1 MRLPAPIATV
11 LRILPTTSLKIRVLL
26 LVAVLLV
33 TGIWGL
39 AIEVTTVLRD
49 DLKRVLSTQLSST
62 VRYVAGEIDES
73 VRLHI
78 TALRDLANSLPADV
92 AADPAKAQR
101 ALAVRG
107 IPTALFPLGVFVVNA
122 EGQLVADVSPTQS
135 TPRVGSIANQPYF
148 QEALASPTPTISR
161 PFISGFSGTPAVAVC
176 IPLHDPGGAPS
187 GLVVGEIALT
197 DEDMFGEIGQ
207 LKLGN
212 TGNFVV
218 LSPIDNVVVSAADP
232 TQILKQAPQR
242 PAVPVK
248 GLKLARAGITVNS
261 LGVEE
266 LTVSSIVPNAGWT
279 VLAAIPTEEA
289 FAPIIN
295 IGHHVYLAALLINV
309 VVALLLGYM
318 LRRQLAPL
326 ETAGQAMQRMSD
338 GEEPFTT
345 LPIRRPDEIG
355 RLIGH
360 FNQLVLE
367 RKRAEDEVR
376 RHRDHLKELVT
387 EQTADLIRAK
397 EAAEV
402 ASQAKSMFLANM
414 SHELRTPLQVILSFS
429 GLGQRLA
436 DKSAPEQLKV
446 YFGNIETSGKD
457 LLQMINDLLDL
468 SKLEAGK
475 MVLDRQ
481 QVNLGEVA
489 REISRELEPLLWE
502 KELRFDLPGRD
513 ERFPASVDPGRIGQV
528 FRNLYSNAIKFSP
541 HGGRIAVRVEDE
553 GPDAA
558 GTAPESGRWRIT
570 VEDQGIGIP
579 EDELE
584 HIFDQFA
591 QSSKTG
597 STVGTGLGLAICRE
611 IVEAHGGSIRA
622 RNAASGGALIEVI
635 LPRDAATRNA
645 EAVPLRRAQG

>member
-1 MRLPAPIATV
+1 MRLV
-11 LRILPTTSLKIRVLL
+11 PTTSLKVRVLL

-39 AIEVTTVLRD
+39 AIEVTQVLRD
-49 DLKRVLSTQLSST
+49 DLKRVLSAQLSST

-73 VRLHI
+73 VRLHMN
-78 TALRDLANSLPADV
+78 ALRDLANSLPADV
-92 AADPAKAQR
+92 ALDPAKARRSLEQ
-101 ALAVRG
+101 RG
-107 IPTALFPLGVFVVNA
+107 IPTALFPLGVFVVDGRGA
-122 EGQLVADVSPTQS
+122 IVADAPVAQP
-135 TPRVGSIANQPYF
+135 PLRAGSIADQDYF
-148 QEALASPTPTISR
+148 REAMTSGTPTISR
-161 PFISGFSGTPAVAVC
+161 PFVSTFSHAPAVAVC
-176 IPLHDPGGAPS
+176 VPLRDVRGATA
-187 GLVVGEIALT
+187 GLLVGEIALT

-218 LSPIDNVVVSAADP
+218 LSPIDNLVVSAADP
-232 TQILKQAPQR
+232 SQILKHAPLR

-279 VLAAIPTEEA
+279 VLAAIPTDEA
-289 FAPIIN
+289 FAPIAT
-295 IGHHVYLAALLINV
+295 IGRHVYLAALIINV
-309 VVALLLGYM
+309 VVAVLLGYM

-338 GEEPFTT
+338 GEEPFAT

-355 RLIGH
+355 RLIAH
-360 FNQLVLE
+360 FNQLVIE

-376 RHRDHLKELVT
+376 RHRDHLKDLVT

-436 DKSAPEQLKV
+436 DKSAPEQLKA
-446 YFGNIETSGKD
+446 YFSNVETSGKD

-481 QVNLGEVA
+481 ITDLGDIA

-502 KELRFDLPGRD
+502 KELRFDLPPR
-513 ERFPASVDPGRIGQV
+513 ERQALACVDRSRIGQV
-528 FRNLYSNAIKFSP
+528 MRNLYSNAIKFSP
-541 HGGRIAVRVEDE
+541 QGGRITVHIDDQPQ
-553 GPDAA
+553 GDGG
-558 GTAPESGRWRIT
+558 GTLRLT
-570 VEDQGIGIP
+570 VSDQGVGIP
-579 EDELE
+579 ENELE

-597 STVGTGLGLAICRE
+597 SVVGTGLGLAICRE
-611 IVEAHGGSIRA
+611 IVEAHGGAIRA
-622 RNAASGGALIEVI
+622 RNADNGGAVIEVA
-635 LPRDAATRNA
+635 LPRDAG
-645 EAVPLRRAQG
+645 AVSVSVSAPAAVEPPQRTQA